1 MSAGGGAGGTRESPG
16 CCPCVCGWRLGAR
29 SSSERR
35 RVGSRVRFP
44 TSLSPRNAPFCK
56 PGITLP
62 NSACLHEAQTERLM
76 QKISRNRRG
85 NIRERGINAVVAGKS
100 HARASL
106 SRGGRLLGAD
116 ANRRRSPLCA
126 RGQTTRHQRPQAS
139 GSEDASHSPS
149 VPCSLPVTPSRPSD
163 RCSGIGTAYLALAG
177 SLPTHLPAFLV
188 AIATVNIND
197 HSNTPRGAEHIL
209 KKKSLRAK

>member
-1 MSAGGGAGGTRESPG
+1 MGQGRPAGRCQPDQELCPAAVPGGGAPALGLPRWVSEEESSSWTTIVSAGGGAGGTRESPG

-56 PGITLP
+56 TGITLP
-62 NSACLHEAQTERLM
+62 NSACRHEAQTERLI

-126 RGQTTRHQRPQAS
+126 RGQMTRH
-139 GSEDASHSPS
+139 
-149 VPCSLPVTPSRPSD
+149 
-163 RCSGIGTAYLALAG
+163 
-177 SLPTHLPAFLV
+177 
-188 AIATVNIND
+188 
-197 HSNTPRGAEHIL
+197 
-209 KKKSLRAK
+209 